1 MAEPVRGANPSIEFT
16 RKGGAPSDRHGL
28 NASVLRLRRFLVTNL
43 KRKLA
48 LVAVPAALLLAV
60 FGGFSSGFYW

>member
-1 MAEPVRGANPSIEFT
+1 
-16 RKGGAPSDRHGL
+16 
-28 NASVLRLRRFLVTNL
+28 VTNL